1 MQFFPSRTTFL
12 AIGNVTIQWY
22 AVLIVSGAF
31 LAYYFAKRNLR
42 EYRNIDVND
51 FFDTLFIT
59 ILWTGI
65 IGARHLLNIVI
76 VSLII
81 LVFILAIL
89 LILFVSGTV
98 VWLSMAVLSL
108 A

>member
-51 FFDTLFIT
+51 FFDTLFMT

-65 IGARHLLNIVI
+65 IGARLWYCVFNNFSFYFSHPINII
-76 VSLII
+76 RIWDNPPPRE
-81 LVFILAIL
+81 F
-89 LILFVSGTV
+89 
-98 VWLSMAVLSL
+98 
-108 A
+108 